1 MGEKSAARGK
11 LLVAPTGHV
20 ASVGA
25 SKSESS
31 LCCYQRH
38 CHAAGTDHIL
48 KLRSDHMH
56 PTAEVH
62 APPAAAE
69 AEAEAAALAALQ
81 QRRVGR
87 PRPSHLPALAA
98 ALRVQATVQTR
109 IKTTTVSITKP
120 RGLLRSPT
128 RSCKRARKGSAGKTS
143 KIRVAYRFDTNLV
156 FLRSTNTTPQRMGRG
171 IRRVASLFDEVSEII
186 ITGSTYVYQRDNSP
200 EPDDID
206 ESTDNLTEEE
216 KRYLAE
222 KRESERTYEAYLQ
235 IQRLVPNL
243 DQRVKESSSEAL
255 ADFFAALQRGA
266 SDGRAEDLR
275 KLSSSMGTWL
285 NQMQA
290 EAAAKASVA
299 QAPRETSSTAASG
312 SAAPHD
318 TSSVPSSVRLKD
330 KAYVHISLIKALK
343 AAQSAGP
350 SIVWFDPQERS
361 NRGLQHDTAG
371 RLLCPIEYDWEDLS
385 IRAKLRSGELH
396 IGSSFYARLFYT
408 NFDGNPDDLEAGF
421 LKSGILVK
429 GFKSCFTSPSSAKD
443 EPVVDE
449 NTPQPPPNKKLK
461 TGRRSTRKV
470 VAEILRMSGRVTGRA
485 IAYIAVIE
493 HFALTD
499 APQWCT
505 EYYGISY
512 PQMYNFIVDFF
523 ESPKEGTEAKRRVDD
538 LLAWWNQYVVV
549 LSIIYYHSHFSRK
562 IFPNHASAVT
572 THASSVS
579 SYEKLRAQRAAKEAN

>member
-1 MGEKSAARGK
+1 MPSRQRSHSRSPRASSRGRSRSRSPRRSSAASRWPSSSLPPSSPRRSSSSASHRPNAHQDDDGFDYKAAWLAQVAHQKLQESKKRKRGK
-11 LLVAPTGHV
+11 D
-20 ASVGA
+20 
-25 SKSESS
+25 E
-31 LCCYQRH
+31 
-38 CHAAGTDHIL
+38 
-48 KLRSDHMH
+48 
-56 PTAEVH
+56 
-62 APPAAAE
+62 
-69 AEAEAAALAALQ
+69 
-81 QRRVGR
+81 
-87 PRPSHLPALAA
+87 
-98 ALRVQATVQTR
+98 
-109 IKTTTVSITKP
+109 
-120 RGLLRSPT
+120 
-128 RSCKRARKGSAGKTS
+128 
-143 KIRVAYRFDTNLV
+143 
-156 FLRSTNTTPQRMGRG
+156 STNTTPQRMGRG

-285 NQMQA
+285 DQMQA

-318 TSSVPSSVRLKD
+318 TSSVPSGHCS
-330 KAYVHISLIKALK
+330 SL
-343 AAQSAGP
+343 SAGP

-429 GFKSCFTSPSSAKD
+429 GFKSCFTSPSSAKDEPVVDENTPQPPPNKKLKTGRRSTRKVVAEILTSPSSAKD